1 MTSIA
6 LRRTCGLTA
15 IDDLGLFRAIGAYV
29 AEWRERYHIE
39 ADLQTF
45 GRDDSLPLDVAV
57 VLYRIVQEGL
67 TNVLKHAQASKVSIV
82 LEQKPEAVAL
92 VLEDDGVGFDAES
105 RAPPDGNQAS
115 GLGFSG
121 MRERIAL
128 LSGTIAVES
137 TPGKGSTI
145 FVRIPLENKGDGT

>member
-1 MTSIA
+1 M
-6 LRRTCGLTA
+6 
-15 IDDLGLFRAIGAYV
+15 
-29 AEWRERYHIE
+29 
-39 ADLQTF
+39 
-45 GRDDSLPLDVAV
+45 

-82 LEQKPEAVAL
+82 LEQKAEAVAL
-92 VLEDDGVGFDAES
+92 VLEDDGIGFDAES
-105 RAPPDGNQAS
+105 RASPDGNQAS

-145 FVRIPLENKGDGT
+145 FVRIPLENRGNSR

>member
-1 MTSIA
+1 M
-6 LRRTCGLTA
+6 
-15 IDDLGLFRAIGAYV
+15 
-29 AEWRERYHIE
+29 
-39 ADLQTF
+39 
-45 GRDDSLPLDVAV
+45 

-82 LEQKPEAVAL
+82 LEQKPDAVAL
-92 VLEDDGVGFDAES
+92 VLEDDGVGFDAER
-105 RAPPDGNQAS
+105 RAPSDGTQTS

-137 TPGKGSTI
+137 SPGQGSTI
-145 FVRIPLENKGDGT
+145 FVRIPIETGDTDK